1 MSSASRNAAPPA
13 QEPPR
18 HRPLSIVQ
26 SRACGPPRRQATRVG
41 PATLQRDAEIAETPT
56 RADSNTDPPAARVS
70 CVDPKPPATTSCA
83 SARAMSTFRNR
94 YHRGKELTVSFRTTV
109 SEVLDEGAYADVA
122 VNIGLVKVLR
132 KQYDLCEEARNLNT
146 SIQCPAQQG
155 EYYVEHTFDLAKTIP
170 EAKFNIKV
178 RGFTVKEEP
187 LVCLDLVVDFI
198 RRHD

>member
-1 MSSASRNAAPPA
+1 MTGDTGDGLSDFRMPRQGGREGRQLPYEASAER
-13 QEPPR
+13 
-18 HRPLSIVQ
+18 LSLVSWIQ
-26 SRACGPPRRQATRVG
+26 
-41 PATLQRDAEIAETPT
+41 LTP
-56 RADSNTDPPAARVS
+56 DPPQ
-70 CVDPKPPATTSCA
+70 
-83 SARAMSTFRNR
+83 
-94 YHRGKELTVSFRTTV
+94 RGKELTVSFRTTV